1 MTHDQAFPRL
11 AELIEMRTAASDEHA
26 LRAHVDSCPEC
37 RRRVAALERVAA
49 GLREIASRRTPL
61 PNELA
66 ARIRRI
72 PAESDRRSQTL
83 RRRLRVAIPALA
95 AAATIGVVFA
105 VTSATTDP
113 RSFNVE
119 TTLAVRPMSSAE
131 TSGRIDVS
139 PAHGQFR
146 IVRLDIRGL
155 PAGAHQTYDLW
166 MMDGDGAMKA
176 GTFGPDPDGHCEVEL
191 MVPAGEEWS
200 HMVITESGVSPKQ
213 RMLAGT

>member
-1 MTHDQAFPRL
+1 MNHEQAYPRL
-11 AELIEMRTAASDEHA
+11 AELLEMRTTGADERA
-26 LRAHVDSCPEC
+26 LQAHVDSCDEC
-37 RRRVAALERVAA
+37 RRRLSTLERVAF
-49 GLREIASRRTPL
+49 GLRDVAAHRTAVPEGLPSR
-61 PNELA
+61 
-66 ARIRRI
+66 IQRI
-72 PAESDRRSQTL
+72 PAEADRRDHRW
-83 RRRLRVAIPALA
+83 RRRFAFSVPALA

-105 VTSATTDP
+105 VTSATPDAP
-113 RSFNVE
+113 RF
-119 TTLAVRPMSSAE
+119 TLQESLSVRPMSS
-131 TSGRIDVS
+131 SGTTGKIDVS
-139 PAHGQFR
+139 TADGQFR

-155 PAGAHQTYDLW
+155 PTGTDQMYDLW